1 MNKLPSSVRSSLIDK
16 ALTAKKRQWSLKSLA
31 AMSKAQPS
39 TNETSDN
46 SSAGTS
52 ISRNNSTKRKPGPSS
67 SVADTLLSEV
77 NIRLAGQHKK
87 CMDMIEQISGKTASA
102 LEGPVS
108 STTGPKT
115 VRAVNQPVQGISFK
129 EWIDGSQKVG
139 SAKGTILR
147 SLNDLEMLHADT
159 FSITEH
165 LLSNDKP
172 TIKRFS
178 NVDQSVLAATFEQV
192 RSRHASTVENM
203 ADIVLLMRSLE
214 NINHGMKLDD
224 QLVDNF
230 LRDRL
235 GTQLLCDHYVGLS
248 KGKAGGGISVNCK
261 FEDVLTDAILDAK
274 DVCDANYGKAPEVHI
289 LDANLGNYE
298 ITLIRPWVHYI
309 LCELFK
315 NGMTSSVQKA
325 SFEGH
330 SAMPPDM
337 FVRIHHNESQETFA
351 CEILDQGIGIN
362 EKGHERA
369 FLFAESSSQQRW
381 DRLDEQQSYG
391 MVRQPIT
398 SLGVGLS
405 LSQMMAQMFG
415 GSVQLENRT
424 EEIDYSNVRIGTG
437 CSSTVHLSS
446 CDEIEYNI

>member
-16 ALTAKKRQWSLKSLA
+16 ALTGKKRQWSLKSLA
-31 AMSKAQPS
+31 AMSKAQPPS
-39 TNETSDN
+39 NETSDN
-46 SSAGTS
+46 SSGTS
-52 ISRNNSTKRKPGPSS
+52 ISWNNSTKRRPGPSS
-67 SVADTLLSEV
+67 SVADTLLSDV

-87 CMDMIEQISGKTASA
+87 CLDMIEQISGKTASA
-102 LEGPVS
+102 LEKPVTN
-108 STTGPKT
+108 TTGPKII
-115 VRAVNQPVQGISFK
+115 RAVNQPVQGVSFK
-129 EWIDGSQKVG
+129 EWIDGSQKVE

-178 NVDQSVLAATFEQV
+178 NADQSVLAATFEQV
-192 RSRHASTVENM
+192 RTRHASTVENM
-203 ADIVLLMRSLE
+203 ADIVLLMRSLK
-214 NINHGMKLDD
+214 NIDHGMKFDD

-261 FEDVLTDAILDAK
+261 FKDVLTDAILESK
-274 DVCDANYGKAPEVHI
+274 HVCDANYGIAPEVHI
-289 LDANLGNYE
+289 LDDNLGNYE
-298 ITLIRPWVHYI
+298 ITLIRPWVDYI
-309 LCELFK
+309 LCELLK

-325 SFEGH
+325 SSEGK

-337 FVRIHHNESQETFA
+337 FVRIHHNESQEMLV

-362 EKGHERA
+362 ETGLERA
-369 FLFAESSSQQRW
+369 FMFAESSSQRRW
-381 DRLDEQQSYG
+381 DRIDEQQSYA
-391 MVRQPIT
+391 MVTQPIT

-405 LSQMMAQMFG
+405 LSKMMAQMFG
-415 GSVQLENRT
+415 GSVQLENRMVD
-424 EEIDYSNVRIGTG
+424 IDHSNVRIGKG
-437 CSSTVHLSS
+437 CSSTVYLSTFDETE
-446 CDEIEYNI
+446 CDV